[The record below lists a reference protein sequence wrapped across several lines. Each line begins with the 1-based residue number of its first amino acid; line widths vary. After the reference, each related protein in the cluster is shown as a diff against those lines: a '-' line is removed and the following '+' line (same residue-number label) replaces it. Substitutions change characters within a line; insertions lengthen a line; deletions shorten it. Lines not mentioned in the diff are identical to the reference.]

1 MPRDSTEQ
9 ARRVL
14 LIGQA
19 LAYDDDGLQQ
29 IIDGPYFTFELTD
42 SAATGLAKATSKAR
56 QFDAILIA
64 TDLPDGDGADLCSRL
79 RERCV
84 TTPVILLSQDSS
96 EDEVVRGL
104 DAGAN
109 DYVSAPFRR
118 NEMVARLHAHI
129 RAYEVSE
136 DAVLKIGPFHFRPAG
151 RLLHNTQSGE
161 RVRLTEKEASVLKYL
176 YRATSPVTRHTLLH
190 EVWGYN
196 ARTTTHTVE
205 THIYRL
211 RRKLEPNPNRISLL
225 VNTDGGYRLCMTT
238 PRSEISRNWQ
248 SAGMLAAL

>member
-1 MPRDSTEQ
+1 M
-9 ARRVL
+9 
-14 LIGQA
+14 
-19 LAYDDDGLQQ
+19 AYDEDGLQQ
-29 IIDGPYFTFELTD
+29 TIDGPHFTFDLTD
-42 SAATGLAKATSKAR
+42 SAGSGLVKASSATR

-64 TDLPDGDGADLCSRL
+64 ADLPDGDGAQLCTRL
-79 RERCV
+79 RERGV
-84 TTPVILLSQDSS
+84 TTPIILLSQDSS

-109 DYVSAPFRR
+109 DYLVTPLRP
-118 NEMVARLHAHI
+118 NELVARLYAHI

-161 RVRLTEKEASVLKYL
+161 RVRLTDKEASVLKYL
-176 YRATSPVTRHTLLH
+176 YQASSPVSRHTLLH

-211 RRKLEPNPNRISLL
+211 RRKLEANPNQTSLL
-225 VNTDGGYRLCMTT
+225 VNIDGGYRLSTT
-238 PRSEISRNWQ
+238 TSRSEPRAAWQ
-248 SAGMLAAL
+248 AAGMAAVQ